1 MEPRDVAR
9 DCSWSNVDVAV
20 DKQTRRGHFQS
31 LVNAGFFDM
40 EWIMLDLTKN
50 EVQQGLENVVLCIQ
64 KVPLQGFSSV
74 PATSVLVCFA
84 ALR

>member
-1 MEPRDVAR
+1 LH
-9 DCSWSNVDVAV
+9 
-20 DKQTRRGHFQS
+20 KQTRREHFQS

-50 EVQQGLENVVLCIQ
+50 EVQQRMENVVLCIQ

-74 PATSVLVCFA
+74 TATSVLVCFA
-84 ALR
+84 TLRFTDLYPVTVTSFSFPVS